1 MLTVLSSLY
10 MLSTMLWYNFL
21 PLYLGS
27 FFEVEEVGLLLSI
40 LTAGGMLSI
49 ILGGLLADSL
59 GRRPAIAIAVI
70 GVAVVAVTLGFSR
83 SFMVLALVILVFS
96 LCFQSLR
103 IMTPPHP
110 SGWGFKPLG
119 LGCYH
124 SRWGLWF
131 HTSHPGPG
139 ALYALSTR
147 RRGFDS
153 ATPKPSTPAKPHH
166 TSTML
171 LGGFKSLNALKLY
184 ASPTPPLKARFTK
197 LEYHRS
203 APHHPSRQ

>member
-1 MLTVLSSLY
+1 
-10 MLSTMLWYNFL
+10 MLWYNFL
-21 PLYLGS
+21 SLYLGS

-40 LTAGGMLSI
+40 LTAGGTLSI

-59 GRRPAIAIAVI
+59 GRRLAIAIAII
-70 GVAVVAVTLGFSR
+70 GVAVAAVALGFSKI
-83 SFMVLALVILVFS
+83 FMALALVILVFS

-110 SGWGFKPLG
+110 SGRGFKPLG
-119 LGCYH
+119 LGCYP
-124 SRWGLWF
+124 SEWGLWF
-131 HTSHPGPG
+131 PIASHPGPG

-147 RRGFDS
+147 RRGFDP

-166 TSTML
+166 SNSML

-184 ASPTPPLKARFTK
+184 ASPTSPLKARFTK

-203 APHHPSRQ
+203 APHHPSR